1 MATLIKANKRSG
13 LGTRLARKARVGGL
27 IPGIIYG
34 HGETP
39 LSVTLNKRELQT
51 LLGKRE
57 RVLELEIESAR
68 QHVLIKEVQYDAMQQ
83 NILHLDMARVSLDE
97 RVEVT
102 VPIVLRGVPVGALE
116 GGVLGQVMNNVE
128 IECLV
133 VAIPE
138 EIRASV
144 VEMKVGDVL
153 KAKELLLPE
162 GVKLIGDPERI
173 VVTCSTVAEE
183 VEEPVAVVAE
193 GGAEP
198 EVIGAKEGE
207 EGEEGAEGAPAKP
220 EKKEKEKE

>member
-13 LGTRLARKARVGGL
+13 LGTRLARKVRTQGL

-34 HGETP
+34 HGEAP
-39 LSVTLNKRELQT
+39 LSVTLDKHELLM

-57 RVLELEIESAR
+57 RVLELEIDSAR

-83 NILHLDMARVSLDE
+83 HVLHLDMARVRLDE

-102 VPIVLRGVPVGALE
+102 VPIVLRGVAAGAVE

-138 EIRASV
+138 EIRVSV

-153 KAKELLLPE
+153 KAKELPLPE

-173 VVTCSTVAEE
+173 VVTCSLVAEE
-183 VEEPVAVVAE
+183 VEEPVAEVAE
-193 GGAEP
+193 GGVEP

-207 EGEEGAEGAPAKP
+207 EGVEGAEAAPAKG

>member
-1 MATLIKANKRSG
+1 MASLIKANKRSG
-13 LGTRLARKARVGGL
+13 MGTRLARKARVQGL

-34 HGETP
+34 HGEEP

-83 NILHLDMARVSLDE
+83 NILHLDMARVRLDE

-183 VEEPVAVVAE
+183 VEAPVAAVEE

-207 EGEEGAEGAPAKP
+207 EGEEGAEGAAKP